1 MSVSCIDSINYI
13 SLGRDLREKTFERK
27 RGIASGSEMEGT
39 DFMATATTLPC
50 TMLRCAH
57 ILRLFMTPLTHSP
70 QVPPGPRHRS
80 SEIDPKRCAVEQ
92 IARGE
97 AIRLW
102 TTAIVH
108 LHAVV
113 FDRLSA
119 FCRRF
124 RKLTWTAESLQH
136 RFHCTSLNVRE
147 ISSGVWGRAG
157 RVDFKRQRATLRW
170 NRANT
175 ACLTSSW
182 YCSIGKRERASNLN
196 KTWSTRSSTSS
207 DHLFDGT
214 ELTTPNIKLHSWLQE
229 EKHQNTQKSCTMSY
243 HISKS

>member
-57 ILRLFMTPLTHSP
+57 VLRLFMTPLTHSP

-119 FCRRF
+119 FCRPF
-124 RKLTWTAESLQH
+124 RKLT
-136 RFHCTSLNVRE
+136 
-147 ISSGVWGRAG
+147 
-157 RVDFKRQRATLRW
+157 
-170 NRANT
+170 
-175 ACLTSSW
+175 
-182 YCSIGKRERASNLN
+182 
-196 KTWSTRSSTSS
+196 
-207 DHLFDGT
+207 
-214 ELTTPNIKLHSWLQE
+214 
-229 EKHQNTQKSCTMSY
+229 
-243 HISKS
+243 